1 MAQDYRRVLVVNL
14 RRCNASMIVS
24 HTNSV
29 RVRLMR
35 IDALTGFPILLIEQL
50 IDASSLTEVTFDSL
64 MR

>member
-1 MAQDYRRVLVVNL
+1 
-14 RRCNASMIVS
+14 MIVS
-24 HTNSV
+24 HINSV
-29 RVRLMR
+29 RVRFTR